1 MRSVESSAKTM
12 EEAVTQGLEK
22 LGVSFADVKIDILDE
37 GSKGFLG
44 ILGGKPVV
52 VRLTV
57 REDAAATEDV
67 LSSVAL
73 EDAVK
78 EPEQKPARKRKPK
91 ADKPEDKVE
100 KPAAQEKADQPKAPK
115 AEKPEAK
122 HEKPAKPA
130 KAEKPPRAEKPVKAE
145 KPAAPAAEAAQ
156 PPADKEAP
164 EGRAFTFLTD
174 VTRLMGVEVTINAR
188 RDEEGN
194 VRVDMF
200 GDTLGILIGRRGET
214 LDALQYLTSLYVNKG
229 SEDYIRVTLDTENYR
244 AKREEALRKLAGSI
258 AKTNCVVIFINQL
271 RMKIGVMYG
280 NPETTTGGNA
290 LKFYASVRLDVRRV
304 ESIKNGSDV
313 IGNRTRVRVVKN
325 KVAPPFREA
334 VFDIMYGEG
343 ISRDGE
349 VLDLA
354 VKLDIIQKSGSWFSY
369 NGERMGQ
376 GKDNARKYLEAH
388 PELMEEVER
397 MIKSR
402 GDQID
407 LAMKE
412 EFADEDNEDEDGEEA
427 FSLNAIDIEGE

>member
-57 REDAAATEDV
+57 REDAEGGEDV

-73 EDAVK
+73 EEAVK
-78 EPEQKPARKRKPK
+78 VPEQKPARKRASKPK
-91 ADKPEDKVE
+91 AEKTE
-100 KPAAQEKADQPKAPK
+100 KPAAQEKTEQPKAPR
-115 AEKPEAK
+115 A
-122 HEKPAKPA
+122 EKPAKPA
-130 KAEKPPRAEKPVKAE
+130 KAEKPAAERKQASE
-145 KPAAPAAEAAQ
+145 KPAAPAPAPETVQ
-156 PPADKEAP
+156 PPADAQAP

-244 AKREEALRKLAGSI
+244 AKREEALRRLANRM
-258 AKTNCVVIFINQL
+258 ANRAVKTGRKVVMEPMNPYERRILHSALQQNDAVTTHSEGEEPNRHVVI
-271 RMKIGVMYG
+271 
-280 NPETTTGGNA
+280 T
-290 LKFYASVRLDVRRV
+290 LKQQ
-304 ESIKNGSDV
+304 N
-313 IGNRTRVRVVKN
+313 
-325 KVAPPFREA
+325 
-334 VFDIMYGEG
+334 
-343 ISRDGE
+343 
-349 VLDLA
+349 
-354 VKLDIIQKSGSWFSY
+354 
-369 NGERMGQ
+369 
-376 GKDNARKYLEAH
+376 
-388 PELMEEVER
+388 
-397 MIKSR
+397 
-402 GDQID
+402 
-407 LAMKE
+407 
-412 EFADEDNEDEDGEEA
+412 
-427 FSLNAIDIEGE
+427 

>member
-57 REDAAATEDV
+57 REDAEGGEDV

-91 ADKPEDKVE
+91 ADKPEDKAE
-100 KPAAQEKADQPKAPK
+100 KPAAQEKADQPKAPR
-115 AEKPEAK
+115 A
-122 HEKPAKPA
+122 EKPAKAP
-130 KAEKPPRAEKPVKAE
+130 KAE
-145 KPAAPAAEAAQ
+145 KPAAPAPEAVQ
-156 PPADKEAP
+156 PPADAEAP

-244 AKREEALRKLAGSI
+244 AKREEALRRLANRM
-258 AKTNCVVIFINQL
+258 ANRAVKTGRKVVMEPMNPYERRILHSALQQNDAVTTHSEGEEPNRHVVI
-271 RMKIGVMYG
+271 
-280 NPETTTGGNA
+280 T
-290 LKFYASVRLDVRRV
+290 LKQQ
-304 ESIKNGSDV
+304 N
-313 IGNRTRVRVVKN
+313 
-325 KVAPPFREA
+325 
-334 VFDIMYGEG
+334 
-343 ISRDGE
+343 
-349 VLDLA
+349 
-354 VKLDIIQKSGSWFSY
+354 
-369 NGERMGQ
+369 
-376 GKDNARKYLEAH
+376 
-388 PELMEEVER
+388 
-397 MIKSR
+397 
-402 GDQID
+402 
-407 LAMKE
+407 
-412 EFADEDNEDEDGEEA
+412 
-427 FSLNAIDIEGE
+427 

>member
-57 REDAAATEDV
+57 REDVEGGEDV

-91 ADKPEDKVE
+91 ADKPEDKSE
-100 KPAAQEKADQPKAPK
+100 KPAAQEKADQPKAHRAEKPAKAPK
-115 AEKPEAK
+115 AE
-122 HEKPAKPA
+122 KPA
-130 KAEKPPRAEKPVKAE
+130 KAEKAPKAE
-145 KPAAPAAEAAQ
+145 KPANPVPEAAQ
-156 PPADKEAP
+156 PPADAEAP

-244 AKREEALRKLAGSI
+244 AKREEALRRLANRM
-258 AKTNCVVIFINQL
+258 ANRAVKTGRKVVMEPMNPYERRILHSALQQNDAVTTHSEGEEPNRHVVI
-271 RMKIGVMYG
+271 
-280 NPETTTGGNA
+280 T
-290 LKFYASVRLDVRRV
+290 LKQQ
-304 ESIKNGSDV
+304 N
-313 IGNRTRVRVVKN
+313 
-325 KVAPPFREA
+325 
-334 VFDIMYGEG
+334 
-343 ISRDGE
+343 
-349 VLDLA
+349 
-354 VKLDIIQKSGSWFSY
+354 
-369 NGERMGQ
+369 
-376 GKDNARKYLEAH
+376 
-388 PELMEEVER
+388 
-397 MIKSR
+397 
-402 GDQID
+402 
-407 LAMKE
+407 
-412 EFADEDNEDEDGEEA
+412 
-427 FSLNAIDIEGE
+427 

>member
-57 REDAAATEDV
+57 REDAEGGEDV

-91 ADKPEDKVE
+91 ADKPEDKPE
-100 KPAAQEKADQPKAPK
+100 KPAAQEKADQPKAPRAEKPAKAPK
-115 AEKPEAK
+115 AEKP
-122 HEKPAKPA
+122 A
-130 KAEKPPRAEKPVKAE
+130 KADKPPKAE
-145 KPAAPAAEAAQ
+145 KPAAPAPEAVQ
-156 PPADKEAP
+156 PPADAEAP

-244 AKREEALRKLAGSI
+244 AKREEALRRLANRM
-258 AKTNCVVIFINQL
+258 ANRAVKTGRKVVMEPMNPYERRILHSALQQNDAVTTHSEGEEPNRHVVI
-271 RMKIGVMYG
+271 
-280 NPETTTGGNA
+280 T
-290 LKFYASVRLDVRRV
+290 LKQQ
-304 ESIKNGSDV
+304 N
-313 IGNRTRVRVVKN
+313 
-325 KVAPPFREA
+325 
-334 VFDIMYGEG
+334 
-343 ISRDGE
+343 
-349 VLDLA
+349 
-354 VKLDIIQKSGSWFSY
+354 
-369 NGERMGQ
+369 
-376 GKDNARKYLEAH
+376 
-388 PELMEEVER
+388 
-397 MIKSR
+397 
-402 GDQID
+402 
-407 LAMKE
+407 
-412 EFADEDNEDEDGEEA
+412 
-427 FSLNAIDIEGE
+427 

>member
-57 REDAAATEDV
+57 REDAEGGEDV

-91 ADKPEDKVE
+91 ADKSEDKAE
-100 KPAAQEKADQPKAPK
+100 KPAAQEKADQPKAPRAEKPAKAPK
-115 AEKPEAK
+115 AEKP
-122 HEKPAKPA
+122 A
-130 KAEKPPRAEKPVKAE
+130 KADKPPKAE
-145 KPAAPAAEAAQ
+145 KPAAPAPEAVQ
-156 PPADKEAP
+156 PPADAEAP

-229 SEDYIRVTLDTENYR
+229 NEDYIRVTLDTENYR
-244 AKREEALRKLAGSI
+244 AKREEALRRLANRM
-258 AKTNCVVIFINQL
+258 ANRAVKTGRKVVMEPMNPYERRILHSALQQNDAVTTHSEGEEPNRHVVI
-271 RMKIGVMYG
+271 
-280 NPETTTGGNA
+280 T
-290 LKFYASVRLDVRRV
+290 LKQQ
-304 ESIKNGSDV
+304 N
-313 IGNRTRVRVVKN
+313 
-325 KVAPPFREA
+325 
-334 VFDIMYGEG
+334 
-343 ISRDGE
+343 
-349 VLDLA
+349 
-354 VKLDIIQKSGSWFSY
+354 
-369 NGERMGQ
+369 
-376 GKDNARKYLEAH
+376 
-388 PELMEEVER
+388 
-397 MIKSR
+397 
-402 GDQID
+402 
-407 LAMKE
+407 
-412 EFADEDNEDEDGEEA
+412 
-427 FSLNAIDIEGE
+427 

>member
-12 EEAVTQGLEK
+12 EEAVTHGLEK

-57 REDAAATEDV
+57 REDAEGGEDV

-91 ADKPEDKVE
+91 ADKAE
-100 KPAAQEKADQPKAPK
+100 KPAAQEKADQPKAPRAEKPAKAPK
-115 AEKPEAK
+115 AEKP
-122 HEKPAKPA
+122 A
-130 KAEKPPRAEKPVKAE
+130 KADKPPKAE
-145 KPAAPAAEAAQ
+145 KPAAPAPEAVQ
-156 PPADKEAP
+156 PPADAEAP

-244 AKREEALRKLAGSI
+244 AKREEALRRLANRM
-258 AKTNCVVIFINQL
+258 ANRAVKTGRKVVMEPMNPYERRILHSALQQNDAVTTHSEGEEPNRHVVI
-271 RMKIGVMYG
+271 
-280 NPETTTGGNA
+280 T
-290 LKFYASVRLDVRRV
+290 LKQQ
-304 ESIKNGSDV
+304 N
-313 IGNRTRVRVVKN
+313 
-325 KVAPPFREA
+325 
-334 VFDIMYGEG
+334 
-343 ISRDGE
+343 
-349 VLDLA
+349 
-354 VKLDIIQKSGSWFSY
+354 
-369 NGERMGQ
+369 
-376 GKDNARKYLEAH
+376 
-388 PELMEEVER
+388 
-397 MIKSR
+397 
-402 GDQID
+402 
-407 LAMKE
+407 
-412 EFADEDNEDEDGEEA
+412 
-427 FSLNAIDIEGE
+427 

>member
-57 REDAAATEDV
+57 REDVEEGEDL

-78 EPEQKPARKRKPK
+78 EPEQKPARKRAPK
-91 ADKPEDKVE
+91 AKAEKPAAEAKPE
-100 KPAAQEKADQPKAPK
+100 KPAAQAKAAQPDKAPK
-115 AEKPEAK
+115 AEKP
-122 HEKPAKPA
+122 AKPA
-130 KAEKPPRAEKPVKAE
+130 KSEKAPAERKQSAPKAE
-145 KPAAPAAEAAQ
+145 KPAPAPEAVQ
-156 PPADKEAP
+156 PPADAEAP

-244 AKREEALRKLAGSI
+244 AKREEALRRLANRM
-258 AKTNCVVIFINQL
+258 ANRAVKTGRKVVMEPMNPYERRILHSALQQNDAVTTHSEGEEPNRHVVI
-271 RMKIGVMYG
+271 
-280 NPETTTGGNA
+280 T
-290 LKFYASVRLDVRRV
+290 LKQQ
-304 ESIKNGSDV
+304 N
-313 IGNRTRVRVVKN
+313 
-325 KVAPPFREA
+325 
-334 VFDIMYGEG
+334 
-343 ISRDGE
+343 
-349 VLDLA
+349 
-354 VKLDIIQKSGSWFSY
+354 
-369 NGERMGQ
+369 
-376 GKDNARKYLEAH
+376 
-388 PELMEEVER
+388 
-397 MIKSR
+397 
-402 GDQID
+402 
-407 LAMKE
+407 
-412 EFADEDNEDEDGEEA
+412 
-427 FSLNAIDIEGE
+427 